1 MAKIARIASY
11 LFHPLLM
18 PTYGFL
24 LLVNSGYYFSLM
36 TFEAKRF
43 IVLIVFLSTFAMP
56 LLSIGLM
63 MLGSKFKLNL
73 DKGSDRIFPLLST
86 AAFYYMGY
94 YFLGKIPIYPIYRI
108 VLIASIL
115 TIALLLLISTKW
127 KISAHMAGLGGLIG
141 AFIALS
147 VQMHLNAS
155 VILIGLILAAGI
167 TATSRMILHK
177 HTPSQ
182 IYAGFMLGFV
192 VNYSILAIL

>member
-56 LLSIGLM
+56 LLSMGLM